1 MDGHKATGKREKVG
15 SGNAARYVRRDEHG
29 HFTSDQSDVGRS
41 IAADKRQKAKN
52 SAPKGMKDR
61 GD

>member
-1 MDGHKATGKREKVG
+1 LDNNKGSAKRERVG

-29 HFTSDQSDVGRS
+29 HFTGNQSDVGRS
-41 IAADKRQKAKN
+41 IAADKRQHAKGT
-52 SAPKGMKDR
+52 AQKGMKDR